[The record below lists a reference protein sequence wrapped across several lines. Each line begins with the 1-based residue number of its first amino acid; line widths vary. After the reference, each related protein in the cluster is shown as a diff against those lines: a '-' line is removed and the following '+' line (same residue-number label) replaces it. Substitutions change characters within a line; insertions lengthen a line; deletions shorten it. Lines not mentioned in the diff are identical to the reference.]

1 MREVVAG
8 PVPAI
13 CLKPP
18 RVGVDTLK
26 MNLANRQPARVR
38 FLVAALVFSAVLV
51 PSGTLVA
58 ADESTVSFEGSG
70 WGHGVGLSQYGAYG
84 ASRDG
89 WSAEEIT
96 SHFYQGTALERMGK
110 GDLTSPDDIWVGLDR
125 DLESVTLIARK
136 VNYASPPEGGVAT
149 LTVSR
154 PADGMTWDLAVDDRL
169 EITWVD
175 GTRDCTLAFS
185 GSDDKST
192 GSCDLSIT
200 WDGDAEK
207 PTRKVEIDGC
217 EFVDWNGSEADYLS
231 GSPTYLSRPCQYGRG
246 YMVIRSP
253 GDGSTG
259 PFDMSAVMDMEDY
272 LLGISE
278 MPYWW
283 GYEQGMAA
291 LEAQVIAAR
300 SYARELQLYRGTP
313 GSNSCGA
320 SCHVRDDTFDQ
331 RYVGWGHGWS
341 TWTEA
346 VENTAGVVMTHP
358 DATTSPVASN
368 DTENIVRGYY
378 SSSSGGV
385 TENGHEVAVGG
396 TTPRAYHSSVDDH
409 WSLDPSLN
417 FRAGWSFDFS
427 ADYVASKVGLDSLDS
442 VVVTERN
449 TSGSARTVE
458 FTGVDGG
465 SAKTVKLASSTVRS
479 RFGLYSI
486 YFDVVY
492 GTPGPFSDINGSVHY
507 DSIVY
512 IAEAGITAGCN
523 PPYNTEFCP
532 QGQVTRGQMAA
543 FLVRALGLNEEG
555 GKDWFSDDDGS
566 TFEADINKL
575 AAAGI
580 TFGCNAEQT
589 NFCPTDTISRE
600 QMAAFLVRAFGYTDP
615 GAGDW
620 FTDDDGSIFE
630 SDIDK
635 LRVAG
640 VTLGC
645 NPPDNT
651 AFCPQD
657 PVRRDQMASFLTRAL
672 GGP

>member
-1 MREVVAG
+1 
-8 PVPAI
+8 
-13 CLKPP
+13 
-18 RVGVDTLK
+18 
-26 MNLANRQPARVR
+26 MNLANRLRARAR
-38 FLVAALVFSAVLV
+38 FLVATLVCSAVLV
-51 PSGTLVA
+51 PAVSVGA
-58 ADESTVSFEGSG
+58 DDESTVSFEGSG
-70 WGHGVGLSQYGAYG
+70 WGHAVGLSQYGAYG

-89 WSAEEIT
+89 WTAEQIT
-96 SHFYQGTALERMGK
+96 SHFYQGTSLATMGE
-110 GDLTSPDDIWVGLDR
+110 GDLTEPAEIWVGLDR
-125 DLESVTLIARK
+125 NLDTVTLIGRK
-136 VNYASPPEGGVAT
+136 INYSVPPEGGTAPM
-149 LTVSR
+149 TVTR
-154 PADGMTWDLAVDDRL
+154 LADTMEWELAVDDRV
-169 EITWVD
+169 EITRIED
-175 GTRDCTLAFS
+175 TRDCTLIFS
-185 GSDDKST
+185 TSPDEELVASPCELD
-192 GSCDLSIT
+192 IT
-200 WDGDAEK
+200 WDGDADK
-207 PTRKVEIDGC
+207 PTRKVEVDGC
-217 EFVDWNGSEADYLS
+217 EFIDWNGLESQYPPGGPSL
-231 GSPTYLSRPCQYGRG
+231 YRPCQYGRG
-246 YMVIRSP
+246 EMVIRAP
-253 GDGSTG
+253 GDGSSG
-259 PFDMSAVMDMEDY
+259 PFDMSMIMNMEDY

-283 GYEQGMAA
+283 GHDQAGGMAA
-291 LEAQVIAAR
+291 LEAQAIAAR

-320 SCHVRDDTFDQ
+320 WCHVRDDTYDQ

-341 TWTEA
+341 TWTAA
-346 VENTAGVVMTHP
+346 VENTAGWVMTHP
-358 DATTSPVASN
+358 EATTSPAAEN

-378 SSSSGGV
+378 SSSSGGA
-385 TENGHEVAVGG
+385 TENGHEVEVGG
-396 TTPRAYHSSVDDH
+396 TIPKEYYSSVDDH

-417 FRAGWSFDFS
+417 FRASWSFDFS
-427 ADYVASKVGLDSLDS
+427 ADYVASKVGLDTLTS

-458 FTGVDGG
+458 FSGTLGG
-465 SAKTVKLASSTVRS
+465 SPETVVLGSSTVKS
-479 RFGLYSI
+479 RLGLYSI
-486 YFDVVY
+486 YFDVVF
-492 GTPGPFSDINGSVHY
+492 GTPAPFSDIDGSVHY

-532 QGQVTRGQMAA
+532 DGQVTRGQMAA
-543 FLVRALGLNEEG
+543 FLVRALGLVDEG

-566 TFEADINKL
+566 TFETDINKL

-589 NFCPTDTISRE
+589 NFCPTGTITRK
-600 QMAAFLVRAFGYTDP
+600 QMAAFLVRAFGYTDA
-615 GAGDW
+615 GEGDW

-630 SDIDK
+630 ADIDK

-651 AFCPQD
+651 QFCPDD

>member
-1 MREVVAG
+1 
-8 PVPAI
+8 
-13 CLKPP
+13 
-18 RVGVDTLK
+18 
-26 MNLANRQPARVR
+26 MNLANRLRARAR
-38 FLVAALVFSAVLV
+38 FLVATLVCSAVLV
-51 PSGTLVA
+51 PAGSVGA

-70 WGHGVGLSQYGAYG
+70 WGHGVGLSQYGAYR

-89 WSAEEIT
+89 WTAEQIT
-96 SHFYQGTALERMGK
+96 SHFYQGTSLATMGES
-110 GDLTSPDDIWVGLDR
+110 DLTSPEDIWVGLSR
-125 DLESVTLIARK
+125 NLESVTLIARK
-136 VNYASPPEGGVAT
+136 INYSVPPEGGTAPMN
-149 LTVSR
+149 LTR
-154 PADGMTWDLAVDDRL
+154 LADGMTWELSVDDRV
-169 EITWVD
+169 EITRVED
-175 GTRDCTLAFS
+175 TRDCTLVFS
-185 GSDDKST
+185 GSPEEEFVASPCHLD
-192 GSCDLSIT
+192 IA
-200 WDGDAEK
+200 WDGGEEK
-207 PTRKVEIDGC
+207 PTRKVEVDGC
-217 EFVDWNGSEADYLS
+217 EFNDWNGPEAAYLA
-231 GSPTYLSRPCQYGRG
+231 GDPEPGYRPCEYGRG
-246 YMVIRSP
+246 YLIIRAP
-253 GDGSTG
+253 GDGGSG
-259 PFDMSAVMDMEDY
+259 PFDMSVVMDMEDY

-283 GYEQGMAA
+283 GHEQGQAA
-291 LEAQVIAAR
+291 LEAQAIAAR

-320 SCHVRDDTFDQ
+320 WCHVRDDTYDQ

-341 TWTEA
+341 TWTAA

-358 DATTSPVASN
+358 DAAN

-378 SSSSGGV
+378 SSSSGGT
-385 TENGHEVAVGG
+385 TENGHEVGVGG
-396 TTPRAYHSSVDDH
+396 SLPREYHSSVDDH
-409 WSLDPSLN
+409 WSLDPTLN
-417 FRAGWSFDFS
+417 FRASWSFDFS
-427 ADYVASKVGLDSLDS
+427 ADYVASKVGLDTLTS

-458 FTGVDGG
+458 FAGTVGD
-465 SAKTVKLASSTVRS
+465 SATTVELASSSVRS
-479 RFGLYSI
+479 KFGLYSI
-486 YFDVVY
+486 YFDVIY
-492 GTPGPFSDINGSVHY
+492 GNPGPFSDIAGSVHY
-507 DSIVY
+507 GSIVY

-532 QGQVTRGQMAA
+532 GGQVTRGQMAA
-543 FLVRALGLNEEG
+543 FLVRALGLTDEG

-589 NFCPTDTISRE
+589 NFCPTGTITRK
-600 QMAAFLVRAFGYTDP
+600 QMAAFLVRAFGYTDA
-615 GAGDW
+615 GEGDW

-651 AFCPQD
+651 KFCPD
-657 PVRRDQMASFLTRAL
+657 DAVRRDQMASFLTRAL